1 MPNKRSALDDFYER
15 SGEMKKRIAV
25 LLLLVVG
32 SRAFASGF
40 PTVDVAVVAQNVT
53 DYVNQ
58 LEQLQQQV
66 ESVAYLDASLVQ
78 MIRDYEQVLKE
89 YDHLVKMMKGLP
101 NDIESFGDHIDFN
114 IDPVTGQWDVG
125 ILTDAGYKDVDDA
138 VATVYSRTR
147 EMSDITDDYT
157 TIGYTGSTLTRAT
170 REANAAYT
178 LSRLEAARQI
188 QANRLNDGLNEDR
201 AIFTDD
207 ITPEVER
214 ISGSSENQL
223 EVLQMLL
230 TQNQQ
235 VIKQLQSINEAITT
249 HYRDSGKLDADVF
262 AQRARGMERELCIQ
276 MAAVNDTSNAGC

>member
-1 MPNKRSALDDFYER
+1 
-15 SGEMKKRIAV
+15 MKKRIAV